1 MNRRYFLSSSI
12 ALGAFAGLTKLP
24 VAAMLWQNPNG
35 AKDARGND
43 LKSNGSNSQSSPRPN
58 PLPEGEGAS
67 GNDPTASGD
76 GSKSKGIKKVI
87 KTDAEWKQ
95 LLTPDQ
101 YNVMR
106 QKGTEAPYSSP
117 LNDIHEKGIFEC
129 AACELPL
136 FSWVQKFDSGTGW
149 PSFWAPIK
157 RENVREEVDKSLG
170 MTRTE
175 VLCARCDAHSG
186 HVFDDGPK
194 PTGLRY
200 CMNGVALKFV
210 KKA

>member
-12 ALGAFAGLTKLP
+12 ALGAVVGLSRMPL
-24 VAAMLWQNPNG
+24 AAMLSQKG
-35 AKDARGND
+35 TQVGDARSKGID
-43 LKSNGSNSQSSPRPN
+43 SQSSPHPS
-58 PLPEGEGAS
+58 PLPKGG
-67 GNDPTASGD
+67 GVNTDT
-76 GSKSKGIKKVI
+76 SKSKGIKKVI
-87 KTDAEWKQ
+87 KTDAEWKSQ
-95 LLTPDQ
+95 LTPEQ
-101 YNVMR
+101 YTVMR

-117 LNDIHEKGIFEC
+117 LNDVHDPGTFEC

-136 FSWVQKFDSGTGW
+136 FSSATKFNSGTGW

-157 RENVREEVDKSLG
+157 KENVREEVDNTLG

-175 VLCARCDAHSG
+175 VLCARCDAHTG

-210 KKA
+210 KQA

>member
-1 MNRRYFLSSSI
+1 MSR
-12 ALGAFAGLTKLP
+12 LP
-24 VAAMLWQNPNG
+24 VTAMFQEVN
-35 AKDARGND
+35 AKI
-43 LKSNGSNSQSSPRPN
+43 NSGGEGVGPHPN
-58 PLPEGEGAS
+58 PLPQGEAT
-67 GNDPTASGD
+67 N
-76 GSKSKGIKKVI
+76 SKGIKKVI

-95 LLTPDQ
+95 LLTPEQ

-117 LNDIHEKGIFEC
+117 LNDIHDVGTFEC

-136 FSWVQKFDSGTGW
+136 FSSATKFDSGTGW

-157 RENVREEVDKSLG
+157 KENVREEVDNSLG

>member
-1 MNRRYFLSSSI
+1 MNRRYFISASLVLGGFAALSRFPLAT
-12 ALGAFAGLTKLP
+12 ALLQNAGRS
-24 VAAMLWQNPNG
+24 
-35 AKDARGND
+35 KD
-43 LKSNGSNSQSSPRPN
+43 
-58 PLPEGEGAS
+58 PEG
-67 GNDPTASGD
+67 D
-76 GSKSKGIKKVI
+76 KGITKVV

-95 LLTPDQ
+95 LLTAEQ

-106 QKGTEAPYSSP
+106 EKGTEAPFSSP
-117 LNDIHEKGIFEC
+117 LNNIHDKGTFEC

-136 FSWVQKFDSGTGW
+136 FSSSTKFDSGTGW

-157 RENVREEVDKSLG
+157 KENVREQVDNSLG

-210 KKA
+210 KKL

>member
-1 MNRRYFLSSSI
+1 MNRRFFLSSSI
-12 ALGAFAGLTKLP
+12 GLGAFAVLARLP
-24 VAAMLWQNPNG
+24 VMALSQNPNG
-35 AKDARGND
+35 SNEARSDD
-43 LKSNGSNSQSSPRPN
+43 LKSKGSGAQSSPSPN
-58 PLPEGEGAS
+58 PLPAGEGA
-67 GNDPTASGD
+67 NL
-76 GSKSKGIKKVI
+76 KSKGIKKVI

-95 LLTPDQ
+95 ILTPEQ

-106 QKGTEAPYSSP
+106 QKGTEAPFTSP
-117 LNDIHEKGIFEC
+117 LNDIHESGIFEC

-136 FSWVQKFDSGTGW
+136 FSSAQKFDSGTGW

-157 RENVREEVDKSLG
+157 KENVREEVDRSLG
-170 MTRTE
+170 MTRSE
-175 VLCARCDAHSG
+175 VLCARCDAHAG
-186 HVFDDGPK
+186 HVFGDGPK

>member
-1 MNRRYFLSSSI
+1 MNRRHFLSSSLVLGTFA
-12 ALGAFAGLTKLP
+12 ALSRFR
-24 VAAMLWQNPNG
+24 VAAALQNVGISKG
-35 AKDARGND
+35 AQAD
-43 LKSNGSNSQSSPRPN
+43 
-58 PLPEGEGAS
+58 
-67 GNDPTASGD
+67 
-76 GSKSKGIKKVI
+76 KGIKKVI

-95 LLTPDQ
+95 ILTAEQ

-117 LNDIHEKGIFEC
+117 LNDIHEKGTFEC

-136 FSWVQKFDSGTGW
+136 FSSATKFDSGTGW

-157 RENVREEVDKSLG
+157 KENVREQVDNSLS

-210 KKA
+210 KKP

>member
-1 MNRRYFLSSSI
+1 MNRRYFLSSSLT
-12 ALGAFAGLTKLP
+12 LGALAALSRVPLAGTLSP
-24 VAAMLWQNPNG
+24 DHSQGVQGDNV
-35 AKDARGND
+35 
-43 LKSNGSNSQSSPRPN
+43 NSR
-58 PLPEGEGAS
+58 
-67 GNDPTASGD
+67 
-76 GSKSKGIKKVI
+76 GIKKVI

-117 LNDIHEKGIFEC
+117 LNEIHEKGTFEC
-129 AACELPL
+129 AACSLPL
-136 FSWVQKFDSGTGW
+136 FSSATKFDSGTGW

-157 RENVREEVDKSLG
+157 KEHVREETDNSMS

-200 CMNGVALKFV
+200 CMNGLALKFV
-210 KKA
+210 KKV